1 MWIFISRREE
11 REYKKWLLGQKEDLS
26 DESAKKDLKGLRD
39 FWSSDTLDDNEKFL
53 RDYILNKGFKEQGVS
68 FLLIQYVLSLLRLK
82 LHCQAFLFLLESCKP
97 VVLHLHE
104 GPD

>member
-53 RDYILNKGFKEQGVS
+53 RDYILNKGFKEQGVRFFAHSVRIKLASPQAVLLS
-68 FLLIQYVLSLLRLK
+68 FSFSLGNL
-82 LHCQAFLFLLESCKP
+82 
-97 VVLHLHE
+97 
-104 GPD
+104 